1 MVGGRRRSLQALMPG
16 FVLHSKGAM
25 LRGILGVR
33 RRSKL
38 PMLDGMAFATSDAW
52 MLTDGDRPARR

>member
-1 MVGGRRRSLQALMPG
+1 MPG